1 MNAERLAILGARL
14 KMIRAEA
21 NMKQKEFA
29 QKLGIATTTYSGY
42 ESGKHEP
49 NIEFLI
55 KIADMFELSLDYV
68 VGRSVNKGGIA
79 DDEVNQFLTETLI
92 EPLQQE
98 GKSNIEIMEDI
109 YQKFTNQM
117 SFAQQ
122 QMLEIRKMI
131 DEEKKKENIEN

>member
-1 MNAERLAILGARL
+1 MNEERLAILGARL
-14 KMIRAEA
+14 KMIRGEA

-29 QKLGIATTTYSGY
+29 EQLGIATTTYSGY

-49 NIEFLI
+49 NIDFLI
-55 KIADMFELSLDYV
+55 KIADMYNLSLDYV

-79 DDEVNQFLTETLI
+79 DDEVNQFLNDNLV
-92 EPLQQE
+92 EPLKQK
-98 GKSNIEIMEDI
+98 GKTKVEIMEDI

-122 QMLEIRKMI
+122 QMLEMRKMI
-131 DEEKKKENIEN
+131 DEEKAKENLEN

>member
-1 MNAERLAILGARL
+1 MNEERLAILGARL
-14 KMIRAEA
+14 KMIRGEA

-29 QKLGIATTTYSGY
+29 ELLGIATTTYSGY

-49 NIEFLI
+49 NIDFLI
-55 KIADMFELSLDYV
+55 KIADMYNLSLDYV

-79 DDEVNQFLTETLI
+79 DDEVNQFLNDNLV
-92 EPLQQE
+92 EPLKQE
-98 GKSNIEIMEDI
+98 GKTKVEIMEDI

-122 QMLEIRKMI
+122 QMLEMRRMI
-131 DEEKKKENIEN
+131 DEEKAKENIES